1 MMDQEAIAV
10 REEASEPLARRVI
23 RHLLR
28 TMGVAALVATA
39 FTAWTPAS
47 LNPGDL
53 VGQLLAAVEREEPL
67 VTQPSDQATLP
78 IDYSSLLIGVVAGH
92 AGPNRTTGLPDP
104 GAVCPDGLTEL
115 EVNMAIA
122 EEVVSMLQ
130 QTGFRADLLEEY
142 DSRLHGYRAVA
153 IVSIHADACL
163 PINESATGFKVAAA
177 LDTQVPDRAQR
188 LVTCLVDRYARAT
201 DMSFHPTS
209 ITRDMTQYHTFYEV
223 DSETPAAIIEAGFLF
238 LDRDF
243 LTGNPEIVARG
254 IVDGLMCYVN
264 NEPADA
270 SVGQRK

>member
-1 MMDQEAIAV
+1 MIDRKSTAE
-10 REEASEPLARRVI
+10 REMVSEPLARQVI

-28 TMGVAALVATA
+28 AMGVAALVATA

-53 VGQLLAAVEREEPL
+53 VSQLLAAVERQEPMA
-67 VTQPSDQATLP
+67 TQHPGQAALP
-78 IDYSSLLIGVVAGH
+78 IDYASLLIGVVAGH
-92 AGPNRTTGLPDP
+92 SGPNRTTGLPDP
-104 GAVCPDGLTEL
+104 GSVCTDGLTEL

-122 EEVVSMLQ
+122 EEVVGMLQ
-130 QTGFRADLLEEY
+130 QTGFSADLLEEY
-142 DSRLHGYRAVA
+142 DSRLEGYHGVA

-163 PINESATGFKVAAA
+163 PINDEATGFKVAAA

-201 DMSFHPTS
+201 SMNYHPTS
-209 ITRDMTQYHTFYEV
+209 ITRDMTQYHTFYEI
-223 DSETPAAIIEAGFLF
+223 DSEVPAAIIETGFLF

-243 LTGNPEIVARG
+243 LTGNPEVAARG
-254 IVDGLMCYVN
+254 IVDGLLCYVN

-270 SVGQRK
+270 SWSQP

>member
-1 MMDQEAIAV
+1 MMDQEAISV
-10 REEASEPLARRVI
+10 REEAPEPLARRVI

-53 VGQLLAAVEREEPL
+53 VGQLLAAVERQEPL
-67 VTQPSDQATLP
+67 MTQQPGQSALP

-92 AGPNRTTGLPDP
+92 SGPNRTTGLPDP

-122 EEVVSMLQ
+122 EEVVSMLN

-163 PINESATGFKVAAA
+163 PINDSATGFKVAAA

-201 DMSFHPTS
+201 DLSFHPTS

-270 SVGQRK
+270 SVGQR

>member
-1 MMDQEAIAV
+1 
-10 REEASEPLARRVI
+10 
-23 RHLLR
+23 
-28 TMGVAALVATA
+28 
-39 FTAWTPAS
+39 
-47 LNPGDL
+47 
-53 VGQLLAAVEREEPL
+53 
-67 VTQPSDQATLP
+67 
-78 IDYSSLLIGVVAGH
+78 
-92 AGPNRTTGLPDP
+92 
-104 GAVCPDGLTEL
+104 
-115 EVNMAIA
+115 
-122 EEVVSMLQ
+122 MLQ

-163 PINESATGFKVAAA
+163 PINDQATGFKVAAA

-201 DMSFHPTS
+201 DMNFHPTS

-270 SVGQRK
+270 SVGQR

>member
-1 MMDQEAIAV
+1 MIDRKSTAE
-10 REEASEPLARRVI
+10 REMASEPLARQVI

-28 TMGVAALVATA
+28 AVGVAALVATA

-53 VGQLLAAVEREEPL
+53 VSQLLAAVERQEPMA
-67 VTQPSDQATLP
+67 TQHPGQAALP

-92 AGPNRTTGLPDP
+92 SGPNRTTGLPDP
-104 GAVCPDGLTEL
+104 GSVCPDGLTEL

-122 EEVVSMLQ
+122 EEVVGMLQ
-130 QTGFRADLLEEY
+130 QTGFSADLMEEY
-142 DSRLHGYRAVA
+142 DSRLEGYHAVA

-163 PINESATGFKVAAA
+163 PINDEATGFKVAAA

-201 DMSFHPTS
+201 SMNYHPTS
-209 ITRDMTQYHTFYEV
+209 ITRDMTQYHTFYEI
-223 DSETPAAIIEAGFLF
+223 DSEVPAAIIETGFLF

-243 LTGNPEIVARG
+243 LTGNPEVAARG
-254 IVDGLMCYVN
+254 IVDGLLCYVN

-270 SVGQRK
+270 SWSQP

>member
-1 MMDQEAIAV
+1 MIDRKSTAE
-10 REEASEPLARRVI
+10 REMVSEPLARQVI

-28 TMGVAALVATA
+28 AMGVAALVATA

-53 VGQLLAAVEREEPL
+53 VSQLLAAVERQEPMA
-67 VTQPSDQATLP
+67 TQHPGQAALP

-92 AGPNRTTGLPDP
+92 SGPNRTTGLPDP
-104 GAVCPDGLTEL
+104 GSVCTDGLTEL

-122 EEVVSMLQ
+122 EEVVGMLQ
-130 QTGFRADLLEEY
+130 QTGFSADLMEEY
-142 DSRLHGYRAVA
+142 DSRLEGYHAVA

-163 PINESATGFKVAAA
+163 PINDEATGFKVAAA

-201 DMSFHPTS
+201 SMNYHPTS
-209 ITRDMTQYHTFYEV
+209 ITRDMTQYHTFYEI
-223 DSETPAAIIEAGFLF
+223 DSEVPAAIIETGFLF

-243 LTGNPEIVARG
+243 LTGNPEVAARG
-254 IVDGLMCYVN
+254 IVDGLLCYVN

-270 SVGQRK
+270 SWSQP

>member
-1 MMDQEAIAV
+1 MIERHAIAE
-10 REEASEPLARRVI
+10 REKATEPLARQVI
-23 RHLLR
+23 RHILR
-28 TMGVAALVATA
+28 TIGVAALVATA

-47 LNPGDL
+47 LNPGDM

-67 VTQPSDQATLP
+67 ATMEPGQSALP
-78 IDYSSLLIGVVAGH
+78 LDYSSLLVGVVAGH
-92 AGPNRTTGLPDP
+92 SGPNRTTGLPDP

-122 EEVVSMLQ
+122 EEVVSLLE
-130 QTGFRADLLEEY
+130 QTGFRAELLEEY
-142 DSRLHGYRAVA
+142 DSRLNGYRAVA

-163 PINESATGFKVAAA
+163 PINDEATGFKVAAA

-201 DMSFHPTS
+201 SMNYHATS
-209 ITRDMTQYHTFYEV
+209 ITRDMTQYHTFYEI
-223 DSETPAAIIEAGFLF
+223 DSEVPAAIIEAGFLF

-243 LTGNPEIVARG
+243 LTENPDIAARG
-254 IVDGLMCYVN
+254 IVDGILCYVN

-270 SVGQRK
+270 SGSLP